1 MAGSEFGDE
10 TLAKMAGRL
19 QADIDHR
26 PDHAHAHAHAACIVR
41 RMPTGIT
48 STIDDDGNF
57 DEASQK

>member
-26 PDHAHAHAHAACIVR
+26 PDLPMPMPHA
-41 RMPTGIT
+41 
-48 STIDDDGNF
+48 
-57 DEASQK
+57 